1 VSEVVVTLPEAHAA
15 QAAIMGHPA
24 KRKVICAGRR
34 FGKTHMAAAE
44 GVDRALDGRRVLF
57 ASPTQD
63 QVDTF
68 WEKSKDWLRPLIDRK
83 LVYKNEQKRILALGW
98 CGGRIKAK
106 TAWNAE
112 TMKGD
117 YGDFIVLDEYAQMAP
132 DVWDY
137 VISPMMADTDGDT
150 WFISTPVRR
159 NHFFQLYQKA
169 LGDDTG
175 RWAAFH
181 AVTHD
186 NPHLSAQAVSELT
199 ADMTEEAYQ
208 QEILARF
215 LEGEGAVFRNI
226 PACLHAPPANPDRLH
241 RHRIVGGL
249 DWGKMRDYSA
259 ISIFDATTRCELALD
274 RFNKIDYQFQYERIK
289 SLCEYWHVDLLMV
302 EKNSIGEPNFE
313 ALDRAGLPVVGFD
326 TTASSKPP
334 LIESL
339 ALAFERTEAQWLDI
353 PVATGEL
360 EAYER
365 KVSAV
370 TGRSQY
376 SAPEGLNDDTV
387 IARAL
392 AWHAATAQTA
402 HVLRIPHTGLYRGA
416 DTRRRVKVGPR
427 S

>member
-1 VSEVVVTLPEAHAA
+1 MELTVTLPTPHDA
-15 QAAIMGHPA
+15 QAAIMQHPA

-44 GVDRALDGRRVLF
+44 GVARAMVGRRVLF

-68 WEKSKDWLRPLIDRK
+68 WDLSKDWLRPLIERK
-83 LVYKNEQKRILALGW
+83 LVYKNESKRIMALNW

-132 DVWDY
+132 EVWDY
-137 VISPMMADTDGDT
+137 VVSPMMADTDGDT
-150 WFISTPVRR
+150 WFISTPVLR

-169 LGDDTG
+169 VGDDTG

-186 NPHLSAQAVSELT
+186 NPHLSPEAVAELT
-199 ADMTEEAYQ
+199 SDMGEDAYR
-208 QEILARF
+208 QEILAEF
-215 LEGEGAVFRNI
+215 LEGAGAVFRNVD
-226 PACLHAPPANPDRLH
+226 ACLIAPPGDPDRLH
-241 RHRIVGGL
+241 QHRIVAGL
-249 DWGKMRDYSA
+249 DWGKQRDFTA
-259 ISIFDATTRCELALD
+259 ISIFDASTRRELHLD
-274 RFNKIDYQFQYERIK
+274 RFNQIDYHYQYQRIAA
-289 SLCEYWHVDLLMV
+289 LCEMWHVNYLLV
-302 EKNSIGEPNFE
+302 EMNSIGQPNFE
-313 ALDRAGLPVVGFD
+313 ALERAGLPVAGFE
-326 TTASSKPP
+326 TTSASKPP

-339 ALAFERTEAQWLDI
+339 ALAFEREEAQWLDV
-353 PVATGEL
+353 PYATGEL
-360 EAYER
+360 LAYER
-365 KVSAV
+365 KVTA

-376 SAPEGLNDDTV
+376 SAPEGLHDDTV

-392 AWHAATAQTA
+392 AWRATVAQTA
-402 HVLRIPHTGLYRGA
+402 QVLRIPHTGLYSSA
-416 DTRRRVKVGPR
+416 RRTAKVGPR

>member
-1 VSEVVVTLPEAHAA
+1 MELTVTLPAPHAK
-15 QAAIMGHPA
+15 QAAIMHHPA

-44 GVDRALDGRRVLF
+44 GVERALEGRRVVF
-57 ASPTQD
+57 ASTTQD

-68 WEKSKDWLRPLIDRK
+68 WELARAWLDPMVKARLI
-83 LVYKNEQKRILALGW
+83 YKNESKRLMEIRHN
-98 CGGRIKAK
+98 GGRLKAK
-106 TAWNAE
+106 TAWNAD
-112 TMKGD
+112 TMRGD

-137 VISPMMADTDGDT
+137 VVAPMMADTDGDT
-150 WFISTPVRR
+150 WFISTPVLR

-169 LGDDTG
+169 TGDDTT

-181 AVTHD
+181 ATTHD
-186 NPHLSAQAVSELT
+186 NPYLSPEAVADLT
-199 ADMTEEAYQ
+199 SDMGDEAYR
-208 QEILARF
+208 QEILAEF
-215 LEGEGAVFRNI
+215 LEGAGAVFRNVE
-226 PACLHAPPANPDRLH
+226 ACLTAPPGDPDKLY

-249 DWGKMRDYSA
+249 DWGKQRDYTA
-259 ISIFDATTRCELALD
+259 LSIFDTTAMCELHLD
-274 RFNKIDYQFQYERIK
+274 RFNQIDYHYQYQRIAA
-289 SLCEYWHVDLLMV
+289 LCDEWHVDALFV
-302 EKNSIGEPNFE
+302 ELNSIGQPNFE
-313 ALDRAGLPVVGFD
+313 ALQRAGLPVYGFE
-326 TTASSKPP
+326 TTSASKPP

-339 ALAFERTEAQWLDI
+339 ALAFEREEARWLDI
-353 PVATGEL
+353 PYATGEL
-360 EAYER
+360 LAYER
-365 KVSAV
+365 KVTV

-376 SAPEGLNDDTV
+376 SAPDGLHDDTV

-392 AWHAATAQTA
+392 AWHGATAQTA